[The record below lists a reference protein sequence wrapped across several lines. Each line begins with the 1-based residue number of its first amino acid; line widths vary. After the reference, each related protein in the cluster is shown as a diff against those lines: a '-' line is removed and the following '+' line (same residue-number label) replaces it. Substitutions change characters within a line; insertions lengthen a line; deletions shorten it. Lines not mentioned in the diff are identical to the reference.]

1 MGAFRESRNVELSLV
16 YYLQTNINSDW
27 SSVTTVKSF
36 TNAYKAALPVVAVRL
51 TDTINDRREVGST
64 TLLNDYIL
72 TIDVFGSSDGL
83 RIDLADYIV
92 DKLKDGCIYY
102 EHSQTSG
109 APETL
114 TRTNGNK
121 RLIVRKFLS
130 NQKLD
135 FGEDVDNYD
144 KFRHFIQV
152 EIRIE

>member
-1 MGAFRESRNVELSLV
+1 MGAFRESRNVELSLI
-16 YYLQTNINSDW
+16 YYLETNINSDW
-27 SSVTTVKSF
+27 TGVTVVKSF

-51 TDTINDRREVGST
+51 TDTINNRREVGST

-72 TIDVFGSSDGL
+72 TIDIFASSDGL
-83 RIDLADYIV
+83 RIDLSDYIL

-109 APETL
+109 APQTL
-114 TRTNGNK
+114 TRTAGSK
-121 RLIVRKFLS
+121 RLIVKRFIS

-144 KFRHFIQV
+144 KFRHFVQV